1 MIFSLKAKIY
11 FTRLVA
17 PRKIHYI
24 CRTMK
29 AKIILEQLAQFPHRG
44 ATTPEELQAAEL
56 LKKLLAEEQIPADL
70 EAFKASS
77 SYSWEVILISLTM
90 IAGAILSPYLSRL
103 ATALALLGFWSYIR
117 HFDGRSTIFTPFIH
131 KKNSQNIVAK
141 KTGSRDSF
149 RNIIL
154 MAHYD
159 SARASAIF
167 APKVV
172 KNFRQTFL
180 FNTAIVA
187 GTIIWAYLGEY
198 WGSFLWFKAICGL
211 LAINHLINVIIHIHR
226 EIAHHFVPGIN
237 DNGSGVATTFEV
249 LENLK
254 GHQLRNNLW
263 IVFTG
268 CEEAGIQGAK
278 AFLNKHQSELPAG
291 NTSLIN
297 LDNVGSG
304 RLHYV
309 TGEGM
314 LLYHNYDESLVSIC
328 ADLTKRPEY
337 SDILPLQYR
346 RAYFDALT
354 FTQHEYP
361 CITFIALDQNGIIP
375 NWHWYSDTL
384 TNIDF
389 GTIETAADFTTALI
403 KSLDSH

>member
-1 MIFSLKAKIY
+1 
-11 FTRLVA
+11 
-17 PRKIHYI
+17 
-24 CRTMK
+24 MK
-29 AKIILEQLAQFPHRG
+29 AKILLEQLAQFPHRG

-56 LKKLLAEEQIPADL
+56 LKKLLIEEQIPADL
-70 EAFKASS
+70 KVFKAIS

-90 IAGAILSPYLSRL
+90 MAGAILSPWLSRL

-131 KKNSQNIVAK
+131 KKHSQNIVAK
-141 KTGSRDSF
+141 RAAAPGST

-172 KNFRQTFL
+172 KNFRPTFL
-180 FNTAIVA
+180 FNTAVA
-187 GTIIWAYLGEY
+187 VGTIIWAYLGEY
-198 WGSFLWFKAICGL
+198 WGSFVWFKIICGL
-211 LAINHLINVIIHIHR
+211 LAFNHLINVVIHIHR
-226 EIAHHFVPGIN
+226 EIVHQFVPGIN
-237 DNGSGVATTFEV
+237 DNGSGVAAIFEV

-254 GHQLRNNLW
+254 DYPLRSNLW
-263 IVFTG
+263 IAFTG

-278 AFLNKHQSELPAG
+278 AFLNEHQSELPVAD
-291 NTSLIN
+291 TFLLN
-297 LDNVGSG
+297 LDNVGKG

-314 LLYHNYDESLVSIC
+314 LLYHNYDENLVSIC
-328 ADLTKRPEY
+328 ADLVKRPEY
-337 SDILPLQYR
+337 SDILPLKYR
-346 RAYFDALT
+346 RAYFDALV
-354 FTQHEYP
+354 FTQNGYP
-361 CITFIALDQNGIIP
+361 CTTLIALDENGIIP

-389 GTIETAADFTTALI
+389 APIEMAANFTTDLI
-403 KSLDSH
+403 KLIDSK

>member
-24 CRTMK
+24 CLIMK

-44 ATTPEELQAAEL
+44 ATTPEELQAAKL
-56 LKKLLAEEQIPADL
+56 LKKLLAEKQIPADL
-70 EAFKASS
+70 EDFKATS

-90 IAGAILSPYLSRL
+90 IAGAVISPWLSRL

-117 HFDGRSTIFTPFIH
+117 HFDGRSTVFTPFIH
-131 KKNSQNIVAK
+131 KKNSQNVIAKVA
-141 KTGSRDSF
+141 GSRESS
-149 RNIIL
+149 RHYIL

-159 SARASAIF
+159 SARASAVF
-167 APKVV
+167 APQVV

-180 FNTAIVA
+180 FNTAVAA

-198 WGSFLWFKAICGL
+198 WGSFLWFKVICGS
-211 LAINHLINVIIHIHR
+211 LALNHLINVIIHIHR

-237 DNGSGVATTFEV
+237 DNGSGVAAIFEV

-254 GHQLRNNLW
+254 EYGLRSNLW
-263 IVFTG
+263 VVFTG

-278 AFLNKHQSELPAG
+278 AFLNEHQSELPVG
-291 NTSLIN
+291 DTFLIN
-297 LDNVGSG
+297 LDNVGNG

-328 ADLTKRPEY
+328 ADLVKRPEY

-361 CITFIALDQNGIIP
+361 CTTLIALDQNDIIP

-389 GTIETAADFTTALI
+389 ATIETAANFTTALI